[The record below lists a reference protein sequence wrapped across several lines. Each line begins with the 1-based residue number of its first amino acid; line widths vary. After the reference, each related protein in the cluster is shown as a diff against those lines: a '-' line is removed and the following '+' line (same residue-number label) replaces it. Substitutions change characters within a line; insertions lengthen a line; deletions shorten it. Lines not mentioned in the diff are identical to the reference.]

1 MAKDKDDLRAAIAA
15 AMAKGK
21 TKRPLPAKRT
31 KPKGSYRDQLA
42 DANRFGG
49 KRPERKVVK
58 TLMSYPPIK
67 VYNDGSRERVKPK
80 SPRTRPRPRA
90 EFPEKMLE
98 GQKRY
103 PAYNVQPIHPR
114 RRKKIQPKHIR
125 KKG

>member
-21 TKRPLPAKRT
+21 RKRPLPAKRN
-31 KPKGSYRDQLA
+31 KFKVSYRDQLA

-80 SPRTRPRPRA
+80 PPRTRPRPRA

-103 PAYNVQPIHPR
+103 SAYNVQPIRPR
-114 RRKKIQPKHIR
+114 KRKQSNPKIR
-125 KKG
+125 KKKG

>member
-1 MAKDKDDLRAAIAA
+1 MARDKDDLRAAIAA

-67 VYNDGSRERVKPK
+67 VYNDGSREREKPK
-80 SPRTRPRPRA
+80 PRRTRPRA
-90 EFPEKMLE
+90 EFPKPMVE

-103 PAYNVQPIHPR
+103 PAYNVQPSRPR
-114 RRKKIQPKHIR
+114 KRKPSQPKPARKKDK
-125 KKG
+125 

>member
-1 MAKDKDDLRAAIAA
+1 MAKDKDDLRAAIAK

-80 SPRTRPRPRA
+80 PRRTRA